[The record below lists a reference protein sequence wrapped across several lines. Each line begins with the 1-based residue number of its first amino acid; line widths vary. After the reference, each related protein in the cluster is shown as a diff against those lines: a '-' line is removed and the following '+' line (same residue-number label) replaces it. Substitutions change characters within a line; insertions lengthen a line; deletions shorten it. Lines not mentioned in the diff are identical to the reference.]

1 QINDGNKATEV
12 TARVEAREQVTV
24 PAGTFRT
31 VRVKVEAISGALQ
44 GKGTI
49 WAWFTDD
56 VNHTPVQM
64 RSKLGWGTL
73 LFRLQTIEK

>member
-1 QINDGNKATEV
+1 
-12 TARVEAREQVTV
+12 
-24 PAGTFRT
+24 
-31 VRVKVEAISGALQ
+31 VEAISGALQ

-56 VNHTPVQM
+56 VKHTPVQM

-73 LFRLQTIEK
+73 LFRLQTIEKQ

>member
-1 QINDGNKATEV
+1 
-12 TARVEAREQVTV
+12 V
-24 PAGTFRT
+24 PAGTFQT

-49 WAWFTDD
+49 WVWFTDD
-56 VNHTPVQM
+56 VNRTPVQM

-73 LFRLQTIEK
+73 LFRLQTIEKQ